1 MTRARYSSI
10 DIWSR
15 NSSAKYQYI
24 FYCFVAM
31 YEFLIFRLIFVD
43 LFLVAAPT
51 EETTTILSA
60 KFEKNLI
67 KYEVY
72 RLFVFHVRASIFTF
86 DVFDDKN

>member
-31 YEFLIFRLIFVD
+31 YDFLIFRLIFVD
-43 LFLVAAPT
+43 LFLVAAST

-60 KFEKNLI
+60 KFEKKI

-72 RLFVFHVRASIFTF
+72 ILFVFHVRASIFTF
-86 DVFDDKN
+86 DVFDDKK